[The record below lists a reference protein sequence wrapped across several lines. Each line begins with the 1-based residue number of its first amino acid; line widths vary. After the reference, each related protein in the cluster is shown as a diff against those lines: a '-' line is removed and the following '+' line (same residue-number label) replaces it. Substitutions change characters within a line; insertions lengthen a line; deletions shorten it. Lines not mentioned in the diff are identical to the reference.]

1 MRIRVDS
8 VKKEKRG
15 LEKSDCVGESL
26 LSTAKAVDFSKFGFG
41 FDKVNDMGTLF
52 SFFRMGKTPDD
63 QLWSGRVG
71 KIL

>member
-26 LSTAKAVDFSKFGFG
+26 LSTAKAVDFSKFGLFV
-41 FDKVNDMGTLF
+41 DKVKFFGWDF
-52 SFFRMGKTPDD
+52 SFLKWEKPRALIMDRKG
-63 QLWSGRVG
+63 
-71 KIL
+71 